1 MNLLGL
7 KEDFTYKK
15 LEEEYKKLV
24 KMYHPDLNRGS
35 KKYEEKLKMINQ
47 AYVVLKTDIIV

>member
-1 MNLLGL
+1 
-7 KEDFTYKK
+7 
-15 LEEEYKKLV
+15 
-24 KMYHPDLNRGS
+24 MYHPDLNRGS